1 MIDLR
6 KISQRDFGRGRE
18 GGLYRCEWRPKHY
31 GETMILNEVNFFSE
45 TLGLRSTLYVLLPQ
59 RRFLD
64 GKNKRA
70 PKYRTLY
77 LLHGHSD
84 DHTAWMRWSSI
95 EKYAEGLNLA
105 VVMPA
110 VHLSFYT
117 DMVYGGAYWQF
128 ISEEVPAVVRNMFS
142 LSSKREDNFVAGLS
156 MGGYGAF
163 KLALTHP
170 ERYAAAA
177 SLSGAVDIRE
187 LVKPHNVPEDK
198 AWLAGMRNVFG
209 DLSKVP
215 GSKHDLFTL
224 AKKAAKAPIKP
235 RLYQCCG
242 TEDFLHADNICF
254 RDAVSKLP
262 LDLTYTDGPGD
273 HKWAYW
279 DARIQDVLQW
289 MFPDRKDLD
298 GLIGI

>member
-1 MIDLR
+1 
-6 KISQRDFGRGRE
+6 
-18 GGLYRCEWRPKHY
+18 
-31 GETMILNEVNFFSE
+31 MILNEVNFLSE
-45 TLGLRSTLYVLLPQ
+45 ILTIRSTMYVLLPQ
-59 RRFLD
+59 RTLAD
-64 GKNKRA
+64 AKSKRA

-84 DHTAWMRWSSI
+84 DHTAWLRWSSI
-95 EKYAEGLNLA
+95 EKYVEGLNLA

-110 VHLSFYT
+110 VNLSFYT

-128 ISEEVPAVVRNMFS
+128 ISEEVPAVVRDMFS
-142 LSSKREDNFVAGLS
+142 LSAKREDNFVAGLS

-170 ERYAAAA
+170 DRYAAAA

-187 LVKPHNVPEDK
+187 LVKPHNVPADK

-224 AKKAAKAPIKP
+224 AKKAAKAPVKP

-242 TEDFLHADNICF
+242 TEDFLYAGNVRF
-254 RDAVSKLP
+254 RDAVRKLP
-262 LDLTYTDGPGD
+262 LDLTYAEGPGE
-273 HKWAYW
+273 HVWAYW
-279 DARIQDVLQW
+279 DKMIQNVLTW
-289 MFPDRKDLD
+289 MLPAQKKS
-298 GLIGI
+298 